1 MRENLEKSTLR
12 VVGLRQVLRAVREG
26 KALKVYLA
34 DDAPEDMQRQV
45 LLTARQMDVPVGR
58 VGSMRA
64 LSRLCGVDVP
74 ASCAALL
81 KSAKTF

>member
-12 VVGLRQVLRAVREG
+12 VVGLRQVLRAIGEG

-34 DDAPEDMQRQV
+34 DDASEGMRAQV
-45 LLTARQMDVPVGR
+45 LEAAESHQVPLSR

-64 LSRLCGVDVP
+64 LSHLCRVDVP
-74 ASCAALL
+74 CSCAAVLTDANH
-81 KSAKTF
+81 S